1 MYTLGLLVTRY
12 HAQNL
17 LAYLVCAIMLA
28 TTACTAA
35 QPATVY
41 YQAPQIIYPLVVD
54 GMVLVMPPASTY
66 PALARALKDAATP
79 VLLCDNC
86 THQMVDFAINGWKG
100 ARGVVLVNTLE
111 TSKEY
116 WSSLEAFVVSDTDA
130 GMLRTYAKDVLGYT
144 QTTPKD
150 LAVTPL
156 ALRVAEFLA
165 SAATGGEVMLAGVTI
180 TLDDFM
186 KIVEQTL
193 GRGDL

>member
-1 MYTLGLLVTRY
+1 MYTLGTLVTRY
-12 HAQNL
+12 HLQNL
-17 LAYLVCAIMLA
+17 LAYLICAILLA
-28 TTACTAA
+28 TTGCTAV

-41 YQAPQIIYPLVVD
+41 YQPQVIYPLVVD

-79 VLLCDNC
+79 ILLCDNC
-86 THQMVDFAINGWKG
+86 THQMIDFAINGWKG
-100 ARGVVLVNTLE
+100 ARVVVLVNTLE

-116 WSSLEAFVVSDTDA
+116 WSSLEAFVVSDADA

-150 LAVTPL
+150 VAITPL

-165 SAATGGEVMLAGVTI
+165 GVGTGGEVMLAGVTI

-186 KIVEQTL
+186 RIVEQTL